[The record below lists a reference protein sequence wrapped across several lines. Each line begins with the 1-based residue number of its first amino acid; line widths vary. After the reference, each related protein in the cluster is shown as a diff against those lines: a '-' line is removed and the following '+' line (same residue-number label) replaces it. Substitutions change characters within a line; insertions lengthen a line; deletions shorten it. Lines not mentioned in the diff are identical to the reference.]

1 MPIDTTYQLN
11 TGQATRPAPAVQTS
25 GAFGVEQRVPEKTA
39 EQVNNQTQ
47 ANTAQIK
54 PEQLEKAVQQVASQI
69 QSFQRNLNF
78 SIDED
83 SGRTV
88 IKVID
93 SSTDEV
99 IRQIPSE
106 EMLALARQLGEIDN
120 TDLSKMN
127 SDDLSGLLMQ
137 FTA

>member
-11 TGQATRPAPAVQTS
+11 TGQATRPAPTS